1 MRDAKSRLM
10 KALSSPQALRLP
22 SPTGA
27 FTLATDASDVATG
40 GALFQKGEP
49 VWFFSQLLN
58 KHERRLY
65 VTENY

>member
-1 MRDAKSRLM
+1 M